1 MPLSERAA
9 DRGARRGRQLRSKV
23 VSELINARIAHGV
36 SQRELA
42 RQLRVSHTKVC
53 HVEAGRSGLSIELAA
68 RMAAV
73 LGLELNASVHPDG
86 EPVRDKAHLALLE
99 RLRRRLPDA
108 LRWRTEVTIPIT
120 GDRRSADAVIDGFDV
135 AAMVEAETRLGDIQA
150 LERGIAG
157 KQRDMQIERVVL
169 LVADT
174 RHNRHVIES
183 VPELS
188 RRFPIGTRACLAAF
202 TRGRDPGGD
211 CLVVL

>member
-1 MPLSERAA
+1 
-9 DRGARRGRQLRSKV
+9 
-23 VSELINARIAHGV
+23 
-36 SQRELA
+36 
-42 RQLRVSHTKVC
+42 
-53 HVEAGRSGLSIELAA
+53 
-68 RMAAV
+68 
-73 LGLELNASVHPDG
+73 
-86 EPVRDKAHLALLE
+86 
-99 RLRRRLPDA
+99 
-108 LRWRTEVTIPIT
+108 
-120 GDRRSADAVIDGFDV
+120 
-135 AAMVEAETRLGDIQA
+135 MVEAETRLGDIQA

-157 KQRDMQIERVVL
+157 KQRDIQIERVVL